1 MAIQPLP
8 REEWRGSSRA
18 LPSCNTADS
27 SHDKSCDNN
36 VVPTGRVVAII
47 DRTNR
52 DIVAS
57 FPVRERKLIY
67 MYMYCT
73 CTCNVQL
80 TSCSFVVHVHVR
92 RRGFL
97 VLERQRESL
106 LFRMIVDYLKLGL
119 VPAWLVN

>member
-1 MAIQPLP
+1 MAIHPLP

-18 LPSCNTADS
+18 LPSSNTAGS
-27 SHDKSCDNN
+27 SHDKSCDN
-36 VVPTGRVVAII
+36 VVPTGRVVAVI

-57 FPVRERKLIY
+57 FQVRERKLIY
-67 MYMYCT
+67 
-73 CTCNVQL
+73 TCNVQL
-80 TSCSFVVHVHVR
+80 TSCCFVVASRIHVHVHVR

-97 VLERQRESL
+97 GLGRQRESL

-119 VPAWLVN
+119 APAWLVN